1 MLAFPVGYGPLAFN
15 RFRGYDDGVMASRTE
30 YDSMGGVEIPA
41 ESLYGA
47 STQRAVENFRVS
59 DYTLPAGLLTSLGL
73 LKRIAAE
80 VNVELDELNEDLG
93 RLIVE
98 AANEVADGRLHAH
111 FPVDVFQTGS
121 GTSTNMNVNEVIANR
136 CSQLAGKA
144 LGSQDPV
151 HPNDHVNL
159 GQSSNDVMPSALHVS
174 VALAIRDTLV
184 PALNVLEVALL
195 RKVAQ
200 WQEVIKLGRTHLM
213 DATPITLGQ
222 EFSGYARQISKAR
235 SRCKR
240 AIEILCELAIGGTA
254 VGTGINTH
262 PKFAQLV
269 CRRLSEETGL
279 EFREAENHFEAQS
292 CRDDSVE
299 VAGHLSTLAVA
310 LTKIANDIRLLGSG
324 PRAGLGELSLPAT
337 QPGSSI
343 MPGKVN
349 PVMSEM
355 LVQSA
360 HYSISLCQTVTR
372 CGQDG
377 QLNLN
382 ATIPLIAHCLLTSI
396 KILANGAQTFADRCV
411 SGLEANQ
418 ERCQSYA
425 ENALGLAT
433 ALNPHIGYDKAAE
446 IAKIAFK
453 EGKSIKEIAL
463 RMKVLDEATLAR
475 ILDPRQMLGT
485 NGHSNTTTESNAQ

>member
-1 MLAFPVGYGPLAFN
+1 
-15 RFRGYDDGVMASRTE
+15 
-30 YDSMGGVEIPA
+30 MGEVEIPV

-47 STQRAVENFRVS
+47 STQRAVENFGVS
-59 DYTLPAGLLTSLGL
+59 EYTLPAGLLTSLGL
-73 LKRIAAE
+73 LKRICAE
-80 VNVELDELNEDLG
+80 VNVELGELSDDLG
-93 RLIVE
+93 RLIID
-98 AANEVADGRLHAH
+98 AAQEVADGRLHTH

-136 CSQLAGKA
+136 CSQLAGKP
-144 LGSQDPV
+144 LGSKDPV

-159 GQSSNDVMPSALHVS
+159 GQSSNDVMPSVLHIS
-174 VALAIRDTLV
+174 VALAIRDTLL
-184 PALNVLEVALL
+184 PALVALENVLL
-195 RKVAQ
+195 RKAEQ
-200 WQEVIKLGRTHLM
+200 WRTVIKLGRTHLM

-222 EFSGYARQISKAR
+222 EFSGYARQIAKSR
-235 SRCKR
+235 SRFKR
-240 AIEILCELAIGGTA
+240 AIEIQSELAIGGTA

-299 VAGHLSTLAVA
+299 VAGHLSTLAAA
-310 LTKIANDIRLLGSG
+310 LTKIANDIRLLGTG
-324 PRAGLGELSLPAT
+324 PRAGLAELNLPAT

-360 HYSISLCQTVTR
+360 HYTIGLCQTVTR

-377 QLNLN
+377 QLDLN
-382 ATIPLIAHCLLTSI
+382 ATIPLIAHCQLTSI
-396 KILANGAQTFADRCV
+396 KILANGAQRFADRCV
-411 SGLEANQ
+411 SGLEANKD
-418 ERCQSYA
+418 RCQSYA

-433 ALNPHIGYDKAAE
+433 ELNSHIGYDKAAE
-446 IAKIAFK
+446 IAKIAFM
-453 EGKSIKEIAL
+453 EGTSVKEIAL
-463 RMKVLDEATLAR
+463 RMKVLDEATLSQ
-475 ILDPRQMLGT
+475 ILDPAQMLGVSG
-485 NGHSNTTTESNAQ
+485 NSNTTAESSS

>member
-1 MLAFPVGYGPLAFN
+1 
-15 RFRGYDDGVMASRTE
+15 
-30 YDSMGGVEIPA
+30 MGDVEIPA

-59 DYTLPAGLLTSLGL
+59 GFTLPPNFLTSLGV
-73 LKRIAAE
+73 LKRICAE
-80 VNVELDELNEDLG
+80 VNVELGELSEDLG
-93 RLIVE
+93 RLIMD
-98 AANEVADGRLHAH
+98 AAQEVADGRLHAH
-111 FPVDVFQTGS
+111 FPIDVFQTGS

-136 CSQLAGKA
+136 CSQLTGHP
-144 LGSQDPV
+144 LGSKDPV

-159 GQSSNDVMPSALHVS
+159 GQSSNDIMPSALHLS
-174 VALAIRDTLV
+174 VALAIRDTLL
-184 PALNVLEVALL
+184 PALKALEDTLL
-195 RKVAQ
+195 RKAEQ
-200 WQEVIKLGRTHLM
+200 WHTVIKLGRTHLM

-235 SRCKR
+235 SRFNR
-240 AIEILCELAIGGTA
+240 AMATQSELAIGGTA

-269 CRRLSEETGL
+269 CRRLSEKTGL

-299 VAGHLSTLAVA
+299 VAGHLSTLAAA

-324 PRAGLGELSLPAT
+324 PRAGLAELNLPAT

-360 HYSISLCQTVTR
+360 HYSIGLCQTVTR

-377 QLNLN
+377 QLDLN

-396 KILANGAQTFADRCV
+396 KILANSTQTFADRCV
-411 SGLEANQ
+411 SGLEAN
-418 ERCQSYA
+418 EARCLSYA

-433 ALNPHIGYDKAAE
+433 ALNSHIGYDKAAE
-446 IAKIAFK
+446 IAKKAFD
-453 EGKSIKEIAL
+453 EGQSIKEIAL
-463 RMKVLDEATLAR
+463 RMRVLDEATLAR
-475 ILDPRQMLGT
+475 ILDPAQMLGAS
-485 NGHSNTTTESNAQ
+485 GHLNTTTECNG

>member
-1 MLAFPVGYGPLAFN
+1 
-15 RFRGYDDGVMASRTE
+15 
-30 YDSMGGVEIPA
+30 
-41 ESLYGA
+41 
-47 STQRAVENFRVS
+47 
-59 DYTLPAGLLTSLGL
+59 
-73 LKRIAAE
+73 
-80 VNVELDELNEDLG
+80 
-93 RLIVE
+93 
-98 AANEVADGRLHAH
+98 
-111 FPVDVFQTGS
+111 
-121 GTSTNMNVNEVIANR
+121 MNVNEVIANR
-136 CSQLAGKA
+136 CSQLAGKP
-144 LGSQDPV
+144 LGSKGSV

-159 GQSSNDVMPSALHVS
+159 GQSSNDVMPSVLHIS
-174 VALAIRDTLV
+174 VALAIRDTLA
-184 PALNVLEVALL
+184 PALNVLENALL
-195 RKVAQ
+195 RKAEQ
-200 WQEVIKLGRTHLM
+200 WQAIIKLGRTHLM

-240 AIEILCELAIGGTA
+240 AIEIQSELAIGGTA

-262 PKFAQLV
+262 PEFAHLV
-269 CRRLSEETGL
+269 CLRLTEETGL

-360 HYSISLCQTVTR
+360 HYSIGLCQTVTR

-485 NGHSNTTTESNAQ
+485 NGHSKTTTESNRQ